1 MNIGTLFGDNDLE
14 NMFNRIDGLKKS
26 LSKNIKRSDPD
37 ITDAALREMLK
48 VIQDDEGETSEE
60 STDVNKLLNKLS
72 ISSSRLM
79 RYKTYDEIYK
89 NVSLLKRIV
98 SVYLNNSLQID
109 VMTNTA
115 IQIKDKEGS
124 EDHSDN
130 KYYRRY
136 CKKFVKH
143 YSLEQELKQTIL
155 PHMLRYGDH
164 FAEVIDVFE
173 DVVDFRPLR
182 QQQQMITEGN
192 LITLQRKITGLN
204 NGKISNPYNVKTEE
218 DTTVTSLFRMFIE
231 MDEVSTADSD
241 VYHVYEDV
249 SLLHAKDEAEG
260 AELVTELK
268 DSDTND
274 ATPEKPASRDKN
286 EEKKGL
292 KDTDFDEE
300 QFKQVL
306 LRFHK
311 PNKISILRTEYGSVI
326 GYVEINTEAKK
337 EVTPGV
343 TAQFAQVINA
353 MGDGSK
359 KSGGNAK
366 LIKGIVNNIIS
377 SLIKKIDVPKSKS
390 IEGKQLSQKEVLLT
404 YEKAIRKELGD
415 DLFIL
420 VKQLFIEVNPQ
431 SRSLKKLKVRFI
443 SKERMTH
450 FCHNPIEYEPYGTS
464 VLDSLVYPS
473 KLYMLTQLSNVMHKL
488 SRSSQIRKWTLETGP
503 REHHSGLV
511 QKLKRELRNQRVS
524 VDDVMSFKSIPN
536 VLSDFKDIVL
546 LSKKGQRFVDVDM
559 QQMGD
564 PNVRVADL
572 EDFRRELIALS
583 GVPAPYLGYNDAVEL
598 RDHLVHINVSFASEI
613 INIQQVVNDGMQEIT
628 RKVSKVLNLN
638 DNPNDLVRMS
648 LRPPVILLLQM
659 IETIMASITNIQQ
672 NLQATNLNF
681 NPYYLLKRFL
691 PTIDWD
697 EFAKEA
703 EEFEMF
709 MKAKG
714 KDTEEGGGQGGYR

>member
-1 MNIGTLFGDNDLE
+1 MNIGTLLGDNDLE
-14 NMFNRIDGLKKS
+14 NMFKRIDGLNKS

-48 VIQDDEGETSEE
+48 MIQDDDGQTSEE
-60 STDVNKLLNKLS
+60 MTDINKLFNKLS
-72 ISSSRLM
+72 VSSARLM

-98 SVYLNNSLQID
+98 TVFLNNTLQID

-115 IQIKDKEGS
+115 LQIKELEGGNGTGDSS
-124 EDHSDN
+124 EN
-130 KYYRRY
+130 KYYINY
-136 CKKFVKH
+136 CKDFVEH
-143 YSLEQELKQTIL
+143 YKIEKELKQTIL

-164 FAEVIDVFE
+164 FIEIIDIME
-173 DVVDFRPLR
+173 DVVDFKPLR
-182 QQQQMITEGN
+182 QQQQMITENN
-192 LITLQRKITGLN
+192 LRNLNEKINKALKTNNANGYNQKASFDDAVDSMTKLFVEVNDVSTLDTDV
-204 NGKISNPYNVKTEE
+204 YNTYSQAVKVYEEAKSDKSDNDSLE
-218 DTTVTSLFRMFIE
+218 DTEI
-231 MDEVSTADSD
+231 
-241 VYHVYEDV
+241 
-249 SLLHAKDEAEG
+249 
-260 AELVTELK
+260 
-268 DSDTND
+268 N
-274 ATPEKPASRDKN
+274 DKN
-286 EEKKGL
+286 KQSEKQVANEANK
-292 KDTDFDEE
+292 TNTQFDEE
-300 QFKQVL
+300 RFNQVL
-306 LRFHK
+306 LRFHEPK
-311 PNKISILRTEYGSVI
+311 KISILRTEYGSII
-326 GYVEINTEAKK
+326 GYVEILSEHNK

-353 MGDGSK
+353 LGDGNKKAEGNSK
-359 KSGGNAK
+359 I
-366 LIKGIVNNIIS
+366 IKGIVNNIIS
-377 SLIKKIDVPKSKS
+377 SLIKKIEVPESKAVN
-390 IEGKQLSQKEVLLT
+390 GKNLSHKEALAS

-415 DLFIL
+415 DLFVLI
-420 VKQLFIEVNPQ
+420 KQLFIEVNPK
-431 SRSLKKLKVRFI
+431 SRTTKKLKVRFI
-443 SKERMTH
+443 SKERMVH
-450 FCHNPIEYEPYGTS
+450 CCHNPIEYDPYGTS
-464 VLDSLVYPS
+464 VLDSLVYPA

-488 SRSSQIRKWTLETGP
+488 SRSSQVRKWTLETGP

-524 VDDVMSFKSIPN
+524 VDDVMSFKSVPN
-536 VLSDFKDIVL
+536 ILSDFKDIVL

-613 INIQQVVNDGMQEIT
+613 INVQQVINESMQELT
-628 RKVSKVLNLN
+628 RKVGKILNLKE
-638 DNPNDLVRMS
+638 NPNDYVRVS

-697 EFAKEA
+697 EFAEEA

-714 KDTEEGGGQGGYR
+714 KNSEEGGPGRF